1 MSRAPDRGARRGRR
15 NRRNLAGR
23 DLARVRTAP
32 RSKRRLLAILM
43 TGALLAGFSLAALR
57 IDILRLRYALA
68 DALARQ
74 QVLVEEHRVATARL
88 EALRDPAHLAALA
101 DERGLSRPQ
110 RVIELA
116 PTQLAARSRP

>member
-1 MSRAPDRGARRGRR
+1 MSRAPNRGARRGRR

-32 RSKRRLLAILM
+32 RSRRRLLAILL

-68 DALARQ
+68 DAQQ

-88 EALRDPAHLAALA
+88 EALRDPARLAALA

-110 RVIELA
+110 RVIELT
-116 PTQLAARSRP
+116 PTQLAARARP

>member
-32 RSKRRLLAILM
+32 RSRRRLLVILL

-68 DALARQ
+68 DALAEQ
-74 QVLVEEHRVATARL
+74 QVLLEEHRVATARL
-88 EALRDPAHLAALA
+88 EALRDPARLAVLA
-101 DERGLSRPQ
+101 NERGLSRPQ
-110 RVIELA
+110 HVIELA

>member
-1 MSRAPDRGARRGRR
+1 MSRVPDRGARRGRR
-15 NRRNLAGR
+15 NRRNLVGR

-32 RSKRRLLAILM
+32 RSRRRLLAILL

-68 DALARQ
+68 Q
-74 QVLVEEHRVATARL
+74 QQALVEEHRVATARL
-88 EALRDPAHLAALA
+88 ETLRDPARLAALA

-110 RVIELA
+110 RVIELT
-116 PTQLAARSRP
+116 PTQLAARARP

>member
-32 RSKRRLLAILM
+32 RSGRRLLAILM

-68 DALARQ
+68 EALAQQ
-74 QVLVEEHRVATARL
+74 QVLLEEHRVATARL
-88 EALRDPAHLAALA
+88 EALRDPARLAALA
-101 DERGLSRPQ
+101 NERGLSRPQ

-116 PTQLAARSRP
+116 PTQLAARARP

>member
-1 MSRAPDRGARRGRR
+1 MSRARDRSARHHRR
-15 NRRNLAGR
+15 NRINLAGR

-32 RSKRRLLAILM
+32 RSRRRLLAILM

-74 QVLVEEHRVATARL
+74 QVLFEEHRVATARL
-88 EALRDPAHLAALA
+88 EVLRDPARLTALA

-116 PTQLAARSRP
+116 PAQLAARSQP